1 MQPET
6 LAMQH
11 SNMPKRGHD
20 DVNMTAQQT
29 GNLPNTTKKMH
40 RRRPTIVPGT
50 LTTTLLQKN

>member
-1 MQPET
+1 MQTKT
-6 LAMQH
+6 LATQH

-40 RRRPTIVPGT
+40 QG
-50 LTTTLLQKN
+50 